1 MEYLEKL
8 KVYGDQVKNVVVK
21 SMVDTAHGGQKMLK
35 DVLPGNLV
43 TREFEVWDYY
53 WKQKYIIFILV
64 GIFQLVKPLGSAGP
78 GLLWRIYGAIKRTT
92 KQVC

>member
-43 TREFEVWDYY
+43 TREFEVEYFQH
-53 WKQKYIIFILV
+53 KIKKKNNCFIFEARPTTRICWSRTYV
-64 GIFQLVKPLGSAGP
+64 ED
-78 GLLWRIYGAIKRTT
+78 LWSN
-92 KQVC
+92 

>member
-43 TREFEVWDYY
+43 TREFEVGRSVEIRR
-53 WKQKYIIFILV
+53 KR
-64 GIFQLVKPLGSAGP
+64 SET
-78 GLLWRIYGAIKRTT
+78 WRFPSFSSCDR
-92 KQVC
+92 

>member
-21 SMVDTAHGGQKMLK
+21 SMVDTVLAAQGTMK

-43 TREFEVWDYY
+43 TREFDL
-53 WKQKYIIFILV
+53 IR
-64 GIFQLVKPLGSAGP
+64 PLGSAGP
-78 GLLWRIYGAIKRTT
+78 GLLWRIYAALKRTT
-92 KQVC
+92 KQVKREIS

>member
-21 SMVDTAHGGQKMLK
+21 SMVDTACGGQKILK

-43 TREFEVWDYY
+43 TREYDVRIEEKTFE
-53 WKQKYIIFILV
+53 K
-64 GIFQLVKPLGSAGP
+64 
-78 GLLWRIYGAIKRTT
+78 IKRILFGFS
-92 KQVC
+92 

>member
-43 TREFEVWDYY
+43 TREFEV
-53 WKQKYIIFILV
+53 KKKKFFVFVIAEEF
-64 GIFQLVKPLGSAGP
+64 
-78 GLLWRIYGAIKRTT
+78 
-92 KQVC
+92 

>member
-21 SMVDTAHGGQKMLK
+21 SMVDTACGGQKMLK

-43 TREFEVWDYY
+43 TREYEL
-53 WKQKYIIFILV
+53 IR
-64 GIFQLVKPLGSAGP
+64 PLGSAGP
-78 GLLWRIYGAIKRTT
+78 GLLWRIYGAIKRST
-92 KQVC
+92 KQVLIKQISYCDFLFCFVI

>member
-1 MEYLEKL
+1 MMEYLEKL

-43 TREFEVWDYY
+43 TREFEVRKTFDHCSLSYY
-53 WKQKYIIFILV
+53 DFE
-64 GIFQLVKPLGSAGP
+64 
-78 GLLWRIYGAIKRTT
+78 
-92 KQVC
+92 

>member
-8 KVYGDQVKNVVVK
+8 KTYGDQVKNVVVK

-43 TREFEVWDYY
+43 TREFEVGHS
-53 WKQKYIIFILV
+53 L
-64 GIFQLVKPLGSAGP
+64 
-78 GLLWRIYGAIKRTT
+78 
-92 KQVC
+92 